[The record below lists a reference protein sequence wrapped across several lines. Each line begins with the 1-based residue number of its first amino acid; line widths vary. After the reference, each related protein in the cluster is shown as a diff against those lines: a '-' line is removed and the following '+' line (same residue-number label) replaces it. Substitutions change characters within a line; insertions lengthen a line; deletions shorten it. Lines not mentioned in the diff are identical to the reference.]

1 MGKYLIKVDSVQKK
15 VNIEVTGKFSYEEGN
30 NFVSE
35 FRTKTSNMITS
46 SYDFEC
52 KCIGLNIADAES
64 LPSLEAAFSEY
75 KQCEFKSYKMI
86 VEPDKKSKT
95 LTTSAGL
102 VKSQLG
108 RLSRKSGL
116 PDMEIIVVD

>member
-1 MGKYLIKVDSVQKK
+1 MGSYLINVDSAQKE
-15 VNIEVTGKFSYEEGN
+15 VYVEVTGKFSYEEGM
-30 NFVSE
+30 NFVTE
-35 FRTKTSNMITS
+35 FRSKTSTIESTV
-46 SYDFEC
+46 YDFEC

-64 LPSLEAAFSEY
+64 LPTLESAFNEY

-86 VEPDKKSKT
+86 VEPDKESKT

-108 RLSRKSGL
+108 RLSRKAGIA
-116 PDMEIIVVD
+116 DMDIIVIE